1 MSRQEG
7 TNVVSLE
14 EKGNFV
20 VEEKFEKCLALRK
33 GIAVHERMQW
43 IPSFLLQFVSICRA
57 LLPWE
62 LGVTVRKGRIDHT

>member
-1 MSRQEG
+1 MRRLS

-20 VEEKFEKCLALRK
+20 VQEKFEKCLALRK

-43 IPSFLLQFVSICRA
+43 IPSFLFQFVSLCRA
-57 LLPWE
+57 L
-62 LGVTVRKGRIDHT
+62 